1 MKFDIPFMKSY
12 TVTLSTKDLDNRTI
26 LIRSNSD
33 YRDEIIIRYNDDIH
47 NTLNQSIKTLKT
59 LHIKPIFF
67 TEDKGNLIILTKY
80 TINKLNGGK
89 NVIG

>member
-59 LHIKPIFF
+59 LDIKPIFF

>member
-47 NTLNQSIKTLKT
+47 NTLNQSIKTLKA
-59 LHIKPIFF
+59 LDIKPIFF